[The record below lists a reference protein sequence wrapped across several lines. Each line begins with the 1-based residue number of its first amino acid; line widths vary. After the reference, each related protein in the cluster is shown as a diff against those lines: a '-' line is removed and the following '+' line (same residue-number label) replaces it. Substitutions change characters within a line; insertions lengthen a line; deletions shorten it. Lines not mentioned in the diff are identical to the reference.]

1 MKIMIIG
8 GFLGSGKT
16 TTLLKLGKY
25 LSDTGHKIAII
36 VNEIGEI
43 GLDGDTLSSTG
54 IVTEELTS
62 GCICCTLKIS
72 MEYTLSNLS
81 DEFHPDVIIIEPTGI
96 AFPRQIKDDI
106 ALMKI
111 DDLSFA
117 PIVNIV
123 DGTRF
128 NTEIKQTPK
137 FIQTQ
142 IEDADILCINKVDI
156 AEKEKVAEVRNF
168 LEGLNPEAEVIE
180 FSAKEADEKFQR
192 LIDLLAGQSKERE
205 VRENINSIEASEVSS
220 YSGELT
226 IKDCELEA
234 QKAEKYAIAVLT
246 SIGEQIKN
254 LNPDFVGHIKM
265 ALEYPETLMK
275 ASITSSESVPNV
287 EFFETKGKECTL
299 KFLSAV
305 TNVEKEELVKIV
317 ETTIKEHLKQE
328 GIPFSNKVKNL
339 QTIDIL

>member
-1 MKIMIIG
+1 MIIG

-16 TTLLKLGKY
+16 TTLLKLGKH
-25 LSDTGHKIAII
+25 LSETGHKIAII

-72 MEYTLSNLS
+72 MEYTLAKLS
-81 DEFHPDVIIIEPTGI
+81 DDFHPDVIIIEPTGI
-96 AFPRQIKDDI
+96 AFPRQIKEDI
-106 ALMKI
+106 GLMKI

-137 FIQTQ
+137 FILTQ
-142 IEDADILCINKVDI
+142 IEDAEILCINKVDI
-156 AEKEKVAEVRNF
+156 AEEEKVAEVRNF
-168 LEGLNPEAEVIE
+168 LEEINPEAEVIE
-180 FSAKEADEKFQR
+180 FSAKEVDEKFQR
-192 LIDLLAGQSKERE
+192 LIDLLAGKSKERE
-205 VRENINSIEASEVSS
+205 SREAINSIEASEVSS
-220 YSGELT
+220 YSGELI
-226 IKDCELEA
+226 IKDCELEE
-234 QKAEKYAIAVLT
+234 QKAEKYATDVLT
-246 SIGEQIKN
+246 SISKQVKK

-265 ALEYPETLMK
+265 AMEYPGILMK
-275 ASITSSESVPNV
+275 ASITSSESIPHI
-287 EFFETKGKECTL
+287 EFFETKGKDCSV

-317 ETTIKEHLKQE
+317 EGTIKEHLEQE
-328 GIPFSNKVKNL
+328 GIPFSNKVKNI
-339 QTIDIL
+339 QTINIL

>member
-1 MKIMIIG
+1 MIIG

-16 TTLLKLGKY
+16 TTLLRLGKH
-25 LSDTGHKIAII
+25 LSETGHKIAII

-72 MEYTLSNLS
+72 MEYTLSKLS
-81 DEFHPDVIIIEPTGI
+81 DDFHPDVIIIEPTGI
-96 AFPRQIKDDI
+96 AFPRQIKEDI
-106 ALMKI
+106 GLMKI

-117 PIVNIV
+117 PIVNII

-137 FIQTQ
+137 FILTQ
-142 IEDADILCINKVDI
+142 IEDAEILCINKVDI
-156 AEKEKVAEVRNF
+156 AEEEKVAEVRNF
-168 LEGLNPEAEVIE
+168 LEEINPEAEVIE
-180 FSAKEADEKFQR
+180 FSAKEADEKFQK
-192 LIDLLAGQSKERE
+192 LIDLLAGKSKERE
-205 VRENINSIEASEVSS
+205 TREAINSIEASEVSS

-226 IKDCELEA
+226 IKDCELEE
-234 QKAEKYAIAVLT
+234 QKAEKYATDVLT
-246 SIGEQIKN
+246 SISEQVKK
-254 LNPDFVGHIKM
+254 LNPDFVGHIKIAM
-265 ALEYPETLMK
+265 EYPGTLMK
-275 ASITSSESVPNV
+275 ASITSSESIPNI
-287 EFFETKGKECTL
+287 EFFETKGKDCSV

-317 ETTIKEHLKQE
+317 EGTIKEHLEQE
-328 GIPFSNKVKNL
+328 GIPFSNKVKNI
-339 QTIDIL
+339 QTINIL

>member
-1 MKIMIIG
+1 MIIG

-16 TTLLKLGKY
+16 TTLLKLGKH

-81 DEFHPDVIIIEPTGI
+81 DEFHP
-96 AFPRQIKDDI
+96 PRQIKDDI

-111 DDLSFA
+111 ENLSFA

-156 AEKEKVAEVRNF
+156 AEKEKIAEVRNF

-246 SIGEQIKN
+246 SIGEQIKK

-328 GIPFSNKVKNL
+328 GIAFSNKIKNL

>member
-1 MKIMIIG
+1 MIIG

-16 TTLLKLGKY
+16 TTLLKLGKH

-156 AEKEKVAEVRNF
+156 AEKEKVAEVRKF

-234 QKAEKYAIAVLT
+234 QKAEKYAIDVLT
-246 SIGEQIKN
+246 SIGEQIKD

-275 ASITSSESVPNV
+275 ASITSSESVPNI
-287 EFFETKGKECTL
+287 EFFETKSKDCKL

-305 TNVEKEELVKIV
+305 TNVEKEQLVKIV
-317 ETTIKEHLKQE
+317 ETTIKKHLKQE

>member
-1 MKIMIIG
+1 MIIG

-16 TTLLKLGKY
+16 TTLLRLGKH
-25 LSDTGHKIAII
+25 LSETGHKIAII

-72 MEYTLSNLS
+72 MEYTLSKLS
-81 DEFHPDVIIIEPTGI
+81 DDFHPDVIIIEPTGI
-96 AFPRQIKDDI
+96 AFPRQIKEDI
-106 ALMKI
+106 GLMKI

-117 PIVNIV
+117 PIVNII

-137 FIQTQ
+137 FILTQ
-142 IEDADILCINKVDI
+142 IEDAEILCINKVDI
-156 AEKEKVAEVRNF
+156 AEEEKVTEVRNF
-168 LEGLNPEAEVIE
+168 LEEINPEAEVIE

-192 LIDLLAGQSKERE
+192 LIDLLAGKSKERE
-205 VRENINSIEASEVSS
+205 SREAINSIEVSEVSS

-226 IKDCELEA
+226 IKDCELEE
-234 QKAEKYAIAVLT
+234 QKAEKYATDVLT
-246 SIGEQIKN
+246 SISKQVKK
-254 LNPDFVGHIKM
+254 LNPDFVGHIKI
-265 ALEYPETLMK
+265 AIEYPGTLMK
-275 ASITSSESVPNV
+275 ASITSSESIPNI
-287 EFFETKGKECTL
+287 EFFETKVKDCSL

-317 ETTIKEHLKQE
+317 EGTIKEHLEQE
-328 GIPFSNKVKNL
+328 GIPFSNKVKNI
-339 QTIDIL
+339 QTINIL

>member
-1 MKIMIIG
+1 MIIG

-16 TTLLKLGKY
+16 TTLLKLGKH
-25 LSDTGHKIAII
+25 LSETGHKIAII

-72 MEYTLSNLS
+72 MEYTLSQLS
-81 DEFHPDVIIIEPTGI
+81 DDFQPDVIIIEPTGI
-96 AFPRQIKDDI
+96 AFPRQIKEDI

-137 FIQTQ
+137 FIVTQ
-142 IEDADILCINKVDI
+142 IEDAEILCINKVDI

-168 LEGLNPEAEVIE
+168 LEEINPEAEVIE

-192 LIDLLAGQSKERE
+192 LIDLLAGKSKERE
-205 VRENINSIEASEVSS
+205 AREAINSIEASEVSS
-220 YSGELT
+220 YSGELV
-226 IKDCELEA
+226 IKDCELEE
-234 QKAEKYAIAVLT
+234 QKAEKYATDVLT
-246 SIGEQIKN
+246 SISKQVRLI
-254 LNPDFVGHIKM
+254 NPNFVGHIKIAM
-265 ALEYPETLMK
+265 EYPGTLMK
-275 ASITSSESVPNV
+275 ASITSSESVPNI
-287 EFFETKGKECTL
+287 EFFETKGKDCSL

-305 TNVEKEELVKIV
+305 TNVEKEDLVKIV
-317 ETTIKEHLKQE
+317 EGTIKEHLLQE
-328 GIPFSNKVKNL
+328 EIPFSNKVKNL
-339 QTIDIL
+339 QTINIL